1 MALANRVQP
10 DGSFAT
16 LPTRGAFMGNRGRL
30 HDAAGGIGARRWAG
44 RAWIT
49 CTLHPKPGRALPG
62 VTPPNGYTRLFFL
75 DEAVACA
82 AGHRPCAECRRAAY
96 QAFREAWA
104 RAFGAQASA
113 RDMDAVL
120 HDARIV
126 ARSRVQRQHSALA
139 ESLPDGA
146 FILWDGLPCR
156 IGAAELHPYRGGA
169 YLPTTARPLGPVRVL
184 TPAPL
189 VAVMAAGWHP
199 ALTAEDDRPNW

>member
-1 MALANRVQP
+1 MRRKGKAGQLPGV
-10 DGSFAT
+10 FAQQSRIFARRWFGID
-16 LPTRGAFMGNRGRL
+16 LP

-96 QAFREAWA
+96 QAFRAAWA

-126 ARSRVQRQHSALA
+126 ARSRTQRQHSALA

-156 IGAAELHPYRGGA
+156 IGAALECAFGTWDA
-169 YLPTTARPLGPVRVL
+169 
-184 TPAPL
+184 
-189 VAVMAAGWHP
+189 
-199 ALTAEDDRPNW
+199 